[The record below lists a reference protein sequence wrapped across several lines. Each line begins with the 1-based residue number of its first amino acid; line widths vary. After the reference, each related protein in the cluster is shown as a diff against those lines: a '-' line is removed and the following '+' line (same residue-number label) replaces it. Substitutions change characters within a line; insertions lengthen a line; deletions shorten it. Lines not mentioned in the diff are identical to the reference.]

1 MYAYIKYHVKRL
13 NDQTKCHP
21 LRLHIPQAE
30 VAQLRDAAQQAAV
43 EAAAEAERSAE
54 TARAAQVDSARQQA
68 HAVAAAEAHKAKVA
82 EAVTA
87 DAYVAKVE
95 AEVAEAAARGALSE
109 EAAALRMELAA
120 ARAATAAA
128 ALAGSAIG
136 PGRSSATAKT
146 SGFSGGDEENA
157 PGSNDE
163 DRRLVLKF
171 LATRNPNMLPFQHAA
186 FKSL

>member
-1 MYAYIKYHVKRL
+1 LQYHVKRFT
-13 NDQTKCHP
+13 DRTKCHP

-30 VAQLRDAAQQAAV
+30 VTQLRDAAQQAAV
-43 EAAAEAERSAE
+43 KAAAEAERAAE
-54 TARAAQVDSARQQA
+54 AARTAQVDSARQQA
-68 HAVAAAEAHKAKVA
+68 HAVAAAEAHAAKVA
-82 EAVTA
+82 EAAAA
-87 DAYVAKVE
+87 DANVAKVE
-95 AEVAEAAARGALSE
+95 AEVAEAAARDALSE

-120 ARAATAAA
+120 ARAATAA